1 MDASPTSWLEQM
13 ETPVKKECLQPQL
26 AKSVAPLQIAAWRT
40 ITATYLMCT
49 KEIFGTAEQM
59 QKSIQVLFSPSEH
72 SSRGSN
78 RPNSCRNS
86 SYESKYFQYSNYII
100 SLNVLIVQSG
110 GWTSANW
117 PRGILL
123 PNPPEWS
130 FPPPSQHITSL
141 HLTSLRHKIPAST
154 QLSGP

>member
-100 SLNVLIVQSG
+100 SLNVLIVQSWRLNFG
-110 GWTSANW
+110 ELATWNTASESSRVVLSTTFTAHH
-117 PRGILL
+117 L
-123 PNPPEWS
+123 PS
-130 FPPPSQHITSL
+130 SHLPSS
-141 HLTSLRHKIPAST
+141 HLP
-154 QLSGP
+154 